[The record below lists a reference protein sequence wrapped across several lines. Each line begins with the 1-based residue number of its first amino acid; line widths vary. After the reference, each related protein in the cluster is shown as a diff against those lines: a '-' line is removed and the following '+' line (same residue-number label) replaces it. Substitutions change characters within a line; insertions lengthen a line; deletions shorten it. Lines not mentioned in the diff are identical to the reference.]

1 MWGIC
6 RASWIALLVEQG
18 FAPVVAAGQATA
30 PPRLLGRQVVV
41 VGVSDGAIRGP
52 APTHLARRLQALRPP
67 PAAGL
72 VSGFSALALR
82 DSLPDGAWGP
92 RIDHVMRG
100 RVPSKGVS
108 DTACH
113 AAAQHGQV
121 VRTWNSVCMVY
132 SKRQHR
138 SHPIPHATLSISSQ
152 HAFASPREHIDY
164 LFRCRMLSGLG
175 AAAVELDACAALAL
189 LDAFQRQG
197 WFRAAGEARTM
208 VELRAGCVAAYA
220 RFLPEAVGI
229 LQTAGGPAQHH
240 MCPMWYTL
248 R

>member
-1 MWGIC
+1 MGCLTLHAMQLLKTDKSSAHGTPFAWST
-6 RASWIALLVEQG
+6 AS
-18 FAPVVAAGQATA
+18 
-30 PPRLLGRQVVV
+30 
-41 VGVSDGAIRGP
+41 VSI
-52 APTHLARRLQALRPP
+52 
-67 PAAGL
+67 
-72 VSGFSALALR
+72 
-82 DSLPDGAWGP
+82 
-92 RIDHVMRG
+92 
-100 RVPSKGVS
+100 
-108 DTACH
+108 
-113 AAAQHGQV
+113 GQV
-121 VRTWNSVCMVY
+121 VRTWNSVCMVH

-138 SHPIPHATLSISSQ
+138 PHPIPHATLSISSACTCV
-152 HAFASPREHIDY
+152 AFPRERSDH
-164 LFRCRMLSGLG
+164 LFQCRLLSGLG

-248 R
+248 HKPQSHWHYM